1 MDLGSPPPISRVDP
15 RRATDSEEIVSTNTD
30 PRPTAPPV
38 PEQAPVGTEA
48 NPRTLKW
55 TNLAMLAF
63 VVVWG
68 FGNVVNN
75 FANQGMTVVF
85 SWIVIMAIYFVPYA
99 LMVGEMGS
107 TLPDARSGVTSWIR
121 RTLGDNWAYLC
132 GWTYWVV
139 HIPYLAQKPQAI
151 LVATSWMTT
160 GTGKFFKQFPA
171 WQIQLVVLVLF
182 LAFMWVASR
191 GIKSLNV
198 IGSVAG
204 MASFVMSILFI
215 LLMLAAPAIRGTRVA
230 TPSLTSIS
238 TYLPQFDFAYFTT
251 IAMLVFA
258 VGGAE
263 KISPYINNTKEPSK
277 NFPRG
282 MIALAV
288 MVGVCA
294 LLGSIAMGMMFDGT
308 HMDAKTAADLKVNGQ
323 YLAFQKLGAY
333 WGVGNLFMYIQAAAN
348 FAAQIA
354 ALLISIDAPLKVLLA
369 DADDRFIPRALRKE
383 NKHGAPINGYLMTA
397 VLVGLIILIPVFGI
411 KDMNDMF
418 AWLLDLNAVVMPMRY
433 LWVFAA
439 YIAIRRL
446 AKKLQLGS
454 DYRFAK
460 HTGVAIGV
468 GAWCFLFTA
477 VACLLGMFPGKLT
490 PFTPDWWFRVTLN
503 FVTPVVLLGLGLILP
518 LLARRTNVGAPQ
530 EG

>member
-1 MDLGSPPPISRVDP
+1 MSTASPSAGSNPPI
-15 RRATDSEEIVSTNTD
+15 
-30 PRPTAPPV
+30 

-48 NPRTLKW
+48 NPRTLRW
-55 TNLAMLAF
+55 TNLAMMAF

-75 FANQGMTVVF
+75 FANQGMTVIF

-139 HIPYLAQKPQAI
+139 HVPYLAQKPQAI

-160 GTGKFFKQFPA
+160 GTGKYFKQFPT
-171 WQIQLVVLVLF
+171 WQFQLVVLALF
-182 LAFMWVASR
+182 LLFMWVASR
-191 GIKSLNV
+191 GIRSLNF
-198 IGSVAG
+198 IGSIAG

-215 LLMLAAPAIRGTRVA
+215 LLMLAAPAIRGTAVA
-230 TPSLTSIS
+230 TPNLTSIQ
-238 TYLPQFDFAYFTT
+238 TYLPTFDFAYFTT

-258 VGGAE
+258 VGGCE
-263 KISPYINNTKEPSK
+263 KISPYVNNTQEPAK

-294 LLGSIAMGMMFDGT
+294 LLGSLAMGMMFDGT
-308 HMDAKTAADLKVNGQ
+308 HMDAKTVADLKVNGQ

-383 NKHGAPINGYLMTA
+383 NKHGAPINGYFMTA
-397 VLVGLIILIPVFGI
+397 VLVGALILIPVFGI
-411 KDMNDMF
+411 KDINDLF
-418 AWLLDLNAVVMPMRY
+418 AWLLDLNAVVMPLRY

-446 AKKLQLGS
+446 TQKLSLS
-454 DYRFAK
+454 TEYRFVKNNTLALIA
-460 HTGVAIGV
+460 GV
-468 GAWCFLFTA
+468 WCFAFTA
-477 VACLLGMFPGKLT
+477 IACILGMFPGKI
-490 PFTPDWWFRVTLN
+490 PAFTHDWWFRVILN

-518 LLARRTNVGAPQ
+518 ILARRTNIGAPEEPQ
-530 EG
+530 PEV